1 MRPPFS
7 RWVPPWLFWTLILV
21 LVTAGM
27 IVVRGA
33 LDQAH
38 VALIYLLVVL
48 GASASGGRVVGVV
61 LACAGF
67 ALIDYFF
74 QPPFSTF
81 TVGKR
86 PDWLVLIAFLA
97 TATVATQLL
106 ARASAEAEAARR
118 RAEEIDRLSSLGA
131 ETLSVGRAEEALTA
145 IAKVIRDTIGA
156 AVCEI
161 HVRDRERDLLVRVAS
176 VGENGTPPGALV
188 AWVAEHGRIAAERRD
203 GSVYRAEE
211 EPPAGGLG
219 PDVPAARS
227 LLLPLVVHGRTVGV
241 LRLAGH
247 EPIEL
252 DAGERRFLAALAYYA
267 ALGVE
272 RVRLVSEAEHAEAL
286 READHLKDAL
296 LASVSHDLRT
306 PLTAIKALAH
316 DIAGAGDERA
326 AVIEQQ
332 ADRLNRMVADLLELS
347 RLNAGALPVRREINA
362 AEDLVGAAIQQ
373 LSGALNGRE
382 VRASIAWSEP
392 VLVGDFDF
400 VHSLRILVNLI
411 ENALKY
417 SPRNTPVDIEV
428 GRDGRMLCITVS
440 DRGPGIAPAERERI
454 FEPFYRLGGVA
465 PDGVGTGAGLGLA
478 IARRLAEAQGGTVT
492 YEDRPGGGS
501 NFALRLPAAMIDE
514 AETPAPAPPPE
525 PMQRADG

>member
-1 MRPPFS
+1 MRPS
-7 RWVPPWLFWTLILV
+7 LARRIPPWLFWTTVLILV
-21 LVTAGM
+21 TFGM

-48 GASASGGRVVGVV
+48 GASASGGRAVGVV

-74 QPPFSTF
+74 QPPFATF

-106 ARASAEAEAARR
+106 ARVSAEAEDARR

-131 ETLSVGRAEEALTA
+131 ETLSVGRAEEALAA
-145 IAKVIRDTIGA
+145 IVDVIRDTIGA
-156 AVCEI
+156 ALCEI
-161 HVRDRERDLLVRVAS
+161 HVRDPEHGRLVLAASSGDLQPRS
-176 VGENGTPPGALV
+176 PDPSSGALL
-188 AWVAEHGRIAAERRD
+188 AWVAEHGRVA
-203 GSVYRAEE
+203 
-211 EPPAGGLG
+211 AGGADG
-219 PDVPAARS
+219 VPVYSPAATDAAGVALALAIPDACA
-227 LLLPLVVHGRTVGV
+227 LLLPLIVHGRTVGV
-241 LRLAGH
+241 LRLADRRA
-247 EPIEL
+247 IAL
-252 DAGERRFLAALAYYA
+252 DGGQRRFLAALAYYA

-316 DIAGAGDERA
+316 DIAGSGDERA

-332 ADRLNRMVADLLELS
+332 ADRLNRIVADLLELS
-347 RLNAGALPVRREINA
+347 RLNAGALPVRPELNA

-373 LSGALNGRE
+373 VSSVIGGRE
-382 VRASIAWSEP
+382 VRASIAWTEP
-392 VLVGDFDF
+392 VLVGTFDF

-417 SPRNTPVDIEV
+417 SPKDAPVDIEV
-428 GRDGRMLCITVS
+428 TRDAQMLRIAVA
-440 DRGPGIAPAERERI
+440 DRGPGIAAAERDRI
-454 FEPFYRLGGVA
+454 FAPFYRLSGVS
-465 PDGVGTGAGLGLA
+465 PDVGMGAGLGLA
-478 IARRLAEAQGGTVT
+478 IARRLAEAQGGTLS
-492 YEDRPGGGS
+492 YDDRPGGGS
-501 NFALRLPAAMIDE
+501 VFTLRLPAAAIEGVDVG
-514 AETPAPAPPPE
+514 ATAGA
-525 PMQRADG
+525 

>member
-1 MRPPFS
+1 MRSPFS
-7 RWVPPWLFWTLILV
+7 RWVPPWLFWTAALI

-48 GASASGGRVVGVV
+48 GASASGGRGVGVV

-74 QPPFSTF
+74 QPPFATL

-131 ETLSVGRAEEALTA
+131 ETLSVGRAEDALVA

-156 AVCEI
+156 ALCEI
-161 HVRDRERDLLVRVAS
+161 HVRDAEREMLGLAAS
-176 VGENGTPPGALV
+176 AGDGALPPGELV
-188 AWVAEHGRIAAERRD
+188 EWVAVHGRIAAERSD
-203 GSVYRAEE
+203 GGAFRGE
-211 EPPAGGLG
+211 AGATAGLSIG
-219 PDVPAARS
+219 PDLPAVRA

-241 LRLAGH
+241 LRLADRK
-247 EPIEL
+247 PFVL
-252 DAGERRFLAALAYYA
+252 DDGQRRFLAALAYYA

-306 PLTAIKALAH
+306 PLTTIKAMAH
-316 DIAGAGDERA
+316 DIAGTGDERA

-362 AEDLVGAAIQQ
+362 AEDLVGAAIQHV
-373 LSGALNGRE
+373 SGALDGRE
-382 VRASIAWSEP
+382 VHVSIAWSEP
-392 VLVGDFDF
+392 VLVGSFDF

-411 ENALKY
+411 ENAIKY
-417 SPRNTPVDIEV
+417 SPRDTPVDIEV
-428 GRDGRMLCITVS
+428 TRDERMLHLSVS

-454 FEPFYRLGGVA
+454 FEPFYRLGGVS
-465 PDGVGTGAGLGLA
+465 PDGGHGAGLGLS
-478 IARRLAEAQGGTVT
+478 IARRLAEAQGGAVT
-492 YEDRPGGGS
+492 FEERPGGGS
-501 NFALRLPAAMIDE
+501 RFTLLLPAVVLD
-514 AETPAPAPPPE
+514 AEPASA
-525 PMQRADG
+525 